1 MTRNE
6 VSNTNTM
13 TPEQVKCMVAGKSQQ
28 SENFLGEEEV
38 KDAVRAK
45 GTKIATVTFLKADG
59 SLRTINGLFK
69 PSSKI
74 VGSER
79 GVAQGEAMK
88 ARGQVPVYELV
99 SKQWKSFY
107 ADRVVEIK

>member
-1 MTRNE
+1 MTNL
-6 VSNTNTM
+6 M
-13 TPEQVKCMVAGKSQQ
+13 TTEQVKCMIEG
-28 SENFLGEEEV
+28 
-38 KDAVRAK
+38 K
-45 GTKIATVTFLKADG
+45 GTKIATVSFIKADG
-59 SLRTINGLFK
+59 SVRTINGLFK

-88 ARGQVPVYELV
+88 ARGQIPVYELA
-99 SKQWKSFY
+99 SKRWKSFY

>member
-1 MTRNE
+1 M
-6 VSNTNTM
+6 NTLTAD
-13 TPEQVKCMVAGKSQQ
+13 TVKTLIES
-28 SENFLGEEEV
+28 
-38 KDAVRAK
+38 K

-88 ARGQVPVYELV
+88 ARGQVPVYELA

>member
-1 MTRNE
+1 MTN
-6 VSNTNTM
+6 VM
-13 TPEQVKCMVAGKSQQ
+13 TKEQVKCLVKGKGS
-28 SENFLGEEEV
+28 
-38 KDAVRAK
+38 
-45 GTKIATVTFLKADG
+45 KIATVSFIKADG
-59 SLRTINGLFK
+59 SVRTVNGLFK

-88 ARGQVPVYELV
+88 ARGQIPVYELV
-99 SKQWKSFY
+99 SKRWKSFY

>member
-1 MTRNE
+1 MLTIQTVQE
-6 VSNTNTM
+6 LI
-13 TPEQVKCMVAGKSQQ
+13 EK
-28 SENFLGEEEV
+28 
-38 KDAVRAK
+38 K
-45 GTKIATVTFLKADG
+45 GTKIATVKFLKADG
-59 SLRTINGLFK
+59 TIRTVNGLFK

-88 ARGQVPVYELV
+88 ARNQVPVYELS

-107 ADRVVEIK
+107 ADKVLSIV

>member
-1 MTRNE
+1 MTN
-6 VSNTNTM
+6 VM
-13 TPEQVKCMVAGKSQQ
+13 TKEQVKC
-28 SENFLGEEEV
+28 LV
-38 KDAVRAK
+38 KGK
-45 GTKIATVTFLKADG
+45 GTKIATVSFIKADG
-59 SLRTINGLFK
+59 SVRTVNGLFK

-88 ARGQVPVYELV
+88 ARGQIPVYELV
-99 SKQWKSFY
+99 SKRWKSFY